1 MTTRARSPR
10 PAWELLATWDDDR
23 LRRLL
28 EARPDLAS
36 PPPRS
41 LAEVAARATELRSVE
56 EAYRRL
62 DRGAQQVV
70 EALAVLPEPAPVADL
85 ASMLA
90 PGVRPADLEG
100 PLERLEALALVSRH
114 GDSITLNPGLSRSH
128 HRAGLGPPL
137 AVLLGTMPASELAE
151 ACRRLGVKSGR
162 GHDGSLAALA
172 GCVAHPDRARR
183 ILEEAPPGAAE
194 LAREAAAGAH
204 VQVRGS
210 VYYLDDRSPAG
221 WLAGRGFL
229 AVVGWDLL
237 AMPGEVGLALRG
249 GHAFADFSPSAPA
262 VPAVPVDPE
271 AVDAAGAQQALDLV
285 ADLAS
290 LLEGWAAQPAA
301 LLKDGGVGVR
311 ELRRAARSIERPER
325 DTARL
330 IDLAAAAGLAWV
342 DRAAGTALPTAAFDE
357 WLALDPVPRWAALV
371 AGWLAADFHSS
382 LAGAADHRG
391 KPIPALLTD
400 APDPDAAH
408 QRRAVLDAMASL
420 APGTAA
426 AAPEAVAERAQW
438 SSPGRWA
445 TGPASP
451 PTLAAWAVEE
461 CGLLGLWAHGAL
473 TTAGRLVAAGDV
485 AAARAALAER
495 APAPVADFVLQADL
509 TAVAA
514 GALAPAVARE
524 LELMADVESRGAATV
539 YRFGEQSLR
548 RAFDAGR
555 SQDDVSGFL
564 QRHATRGVPQALAYL
579 VADVGRRHGRLRVA
593 AVRSYLRSDDVALLS
608 ELSRARAAAKL
619 GLRLLA
625 PTVLVSDAEPAEV
638 LATLRAAGYLP
649 VEEDAGGALV
659 VTRPATARAPARRT
673 GVGPV
678 RPAADVAALVARLR
692 EGAGRGAAANGG
704 AKADGRA
711 AKSGRA
717 AKPASP
723 LPPPPPA
730 PELFVGDDRPT
741 AIAKDPAAIRRLLE
755 EACGEMWA
763 VRISYRNAKGAG
775 AQLNVVVHHVSTDGV
790 IASVVPAFECRTLN
804 LQRVDWARVLTEAE
818 EEQLL

>member
-41 LAEVAARATELRSVE
+41 LAEVAARATEGRSVE

-62 DRGAQQVV
+62 DGGAQQVV

-90 PGVRPADLEG
+90 PGVRPADLDG
-100 PLERLEALALVSRH
+100 PLERLEGLALVSRH
-114 GDSITLNPGLSRSH
+114 GDSVALNPGLSRSH

-137 AVLLGTMPASELAE
+137 AVLLGTVPASELAE
-151 ACRRLGVKSGR
+151 ACRRLGVKPGR
-162 GHDGSLAALA
+162 GRAESLAALA
-172 GCVAHPDRARR
+172 GCVAEPHRARR

-210 VYYLDDRSPAG
+210 VYYLHDRSPAG
-221 WLAGRGFL
+221 WLLARGFL
-229 AVVGWDLL
+229 AVAGWDLL
-237 AMPGEVGLALRG
+237 VMPGEVGLALRG
-249 GHAFADFSPSAPA
+249 GHAFCDFSPSAPIA
-262 VPAVPVDPE
+262 PAVPVDPE

-290 LLEGWAAQPAA
+290 VLEGWAAQPAA

-330 IDLAAAAGLAWV
+330 VDLAAAAGLAWV
-342 DRAAGTALPTAAFDE
+342 DRVAGAARPTAAFDE
-357 WLALDPVPRWAALV
+357 WLALAPVPRWAALV
-371 AGWLAADFHSS
+371 AGWLAADFHPS
-382 LAGAADHRG
+382 LAGAADHRD

-408 QRRAVLDAMASL
+408 QRQAVLQAMASL

-426 AAPEAVAERAQW
+426 AAPEAVAERARW
-438 SSPGRWA
+438 SSPARWA
-445 TGPASP
+445 TGPAP
-451 PTLAAWAVEE
+451 PGTLADWAVEE
-461 CGLLGLWAHGAL
+461 CGLLGLWAHGSL

-509 TAVAA
+509 TAVAP
-514 GALAPAVARE
+514 GTLAPDVARE
-524 LELMADVESRGAATV
+524 LELMADLESRGAATV

-555 SQDDVSGFL
+555 SEDDVAGFL
-564 QRHATRGVPQALAYL
+564 ERHATRGVPQALAYL

-593 AVRSYLRSDDVALLS
+593 GVRSYLRSDDVALLS
-608 ELSRARAAAKL
+608 ELSRARATARL

-625 PTVLVSDAEPAEV
+625 PTVLVADADPADV
-638 LATLRAAGYLP
+638 LTTLRAAGYLP

-673 GVGPV
+673 GGGPAA
-678 RPAADVAALVARLR
+678 RPAVDVAALVARLR
-692 EGAGRGAAANGG
+692 DGAGRGAAANGG

-711 AKSGRA
+711 AKNGRA

-723 LPPPPPA
+723 PPPPP

-741 AIAKDPAAIRRLLE
+741 GIAKDPAAIRRLLE

-775 AQLNVVVHHVSTDGV
+775 AQLNVVVDHVSTDGV
-790 IASVVPAFECRTLN
+790 IASVVPTFEYRTLS